1 MGPKSPAAAKRG
13 PRALEPR
20 MESYLNTALFGVY
33 PYIALSVFFLGSLV
47 RFDIDQYGWRSKSSQ
62 FLRRRQLVWG
72 SILFHVGIL
81 GILIGHAVG
90 LLTPIAV
97 FDFLGIGHAFKQ
109 MMAIVVGGLFG
120 AMCLV
125 GLIMLLHRRLFDS
138 RIRKT
143 SSFSDIGVLVLL
155 LVQLLLGMLTIPLS
169 LGHLDGEM
177 MVRFMAY
184 VQGIVVL
191 DPRPALIADV
201 PAVFKLHM
209 FLGFT
214 IFLIFPFTRLVHVW
228 SAPVAYL
235 GRRYQVVRTRG
246 RPVLEREDTEL
257 PPYVARPLLK
267 PVPAKPA
274 RRKKAA

>member
-1 MGPKSPAAAKRG
+1 
-13 PRALEPR
+13 
-20 MESYLNTALFGVY
+20 MESYVNTALFGVY
-33 PYIALSVFFLGSLV
+33 PYIALSVFLLGSLL
-47 RFDIDQYGWRSKSSQ
+47 RFDTDQYGWRSKSSQ

-81 GILIGHAVG
+81 GILVGHAVG
-90 LLTPIAV
+90 LLTPVAV
-97 FDFLGIGHAFKQ
+97 FDFLGISHGFKQ

-125 GLIMLLHRRLFDS
+125 GLVLLLHRRLFDS

-143 SSFSDIGVLVLL
+143 SSVSDIAVLVILL
-155 LVQLLLGMLTIPLS
+155 AQLLLGMLTIPLS

-177 MVRFMAY
+177 MVAFMTY

-191 DPRPALIADV
+191 RPDPWLIADV
-201 PAVFKLHM
+201 PMVFKLHM

-228 SAPVAYL
+228 SAPLSYV
-235 GRRYQVVRTRG
+235 GRRYQVVRTKA
-246 RPVLEREDTEL
+246 RPMWEEQHRDL
-257 PPYVARPLLK
+257 PPYVVRPLARPETK
-267 PVPAKPA
+267 KPA

>member
-1 MGPKSPAAAKRG
+1 MD
-13 PRALEPR
+13 
-20 MESYLNTALFGVY
+20 SYVNTALFGVY
-33 PYIALSVFFLGSLV
+33 PYIALSVFLLGSLI
-47 RFDIDQYGWRSKSSQ
+47 RFDTDQYGWRSKSSQ

-120 AMCLV
+120 VMCLV
-125 GLIMLLHRRLFDS
+125 GLVLLLHRRLFDS

-143 SSFSDIGVLVLL
+143 SSVSDIAVLAILL
-155 LVQLLLGMLTIPLS
+155 AQLLLGILTIPLS

-191 DPRPALIADV
+191 SPDPALIAGV
-201 PAVFKLHM
+201 PLIFKLHM

-214 IFLIFPFTRLVHVW
+214 IFLVFPFTRLVHVW
-228 SAPVAYL
+228 SAPLSYI
-235 GRRYQVVRTRG
+235 GRRYQVVRTKA
-246 RPVLEREDTEL
+246 RPVAEEQDRDL
-257 PPYVARPLLK
+257 PPYVVRPLFK
-267 PVPAKPA
+267 PEPKKPA